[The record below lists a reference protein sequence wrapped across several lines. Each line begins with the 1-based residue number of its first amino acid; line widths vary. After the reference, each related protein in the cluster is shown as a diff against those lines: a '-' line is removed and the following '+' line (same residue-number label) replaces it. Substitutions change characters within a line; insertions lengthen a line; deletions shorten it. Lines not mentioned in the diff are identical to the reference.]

1 MPLIVL
7 LIVAALVVDFFW
19 LLAAVMVTVVV
30 ARLIGCWLARHE
42 DRVLAEHRRRAELC
56 ARADRQHA
64 ALLAGDEL
72 AGVYGDYPPTCV
84 SFPSRQTSRVLPS
97 VGLFRDRAVT

>member
-1 MPLIVL
+1 MGPSRSRIRRGPVFFVRRRGESARRAMPLIVL

-42 DRVLAEHRRRAELC
+42 DRSFAEQHRRAELC

-64 ALLAGDEL
+64 AILGGDEL
-72 AGVYGDYPPTCV
+72 A
-84 SFPSRQTSRVLPS
+84 
-97 VGLFRDRAVT
+97 